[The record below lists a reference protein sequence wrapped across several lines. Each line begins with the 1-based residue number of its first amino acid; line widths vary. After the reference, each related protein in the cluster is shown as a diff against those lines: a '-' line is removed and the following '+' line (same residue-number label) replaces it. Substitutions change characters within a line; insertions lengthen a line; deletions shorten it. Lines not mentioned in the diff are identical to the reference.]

1 MRDKELSPQQ
11 RLLLVMHNVGAILG
25 RAGKTIDELARL
37 TDIDHDQLDDI
48 LTSHIKAGYIDCS
61 IDETCTKRYLLT
73 GRGIIRVSSLYT

>member
-25 RAGKTIDELARL
+25 KAGKTIDELVRL
-37 TDIDHDQLDDI
+37 TDINHEQLDDI
-48 LTSHIKAGYIDCS
+48 ITSHIKAGYLDCS
-61 IDETCTKRYLLT
+61 TDVAGTKRYLLT